1 MQIIIE
7 NLGKKFRNEWIFRRL
22 NHTFESGNAYAIT
35 GANGSGKSTLL
46 QVISQFIPANE
57 GEIRFLNN
65 KSIIGIDNIYKHIAF
80 SSPLLELIEDFTL
93 LELVQFHQKLKP
105 FDNELTCQ
113 QFIEKID
120 LQNQKNK
127 QIKFFSSGMRQKVKL
142 GLCLFSNAEVLFLD
156 EPGTNLDQNTKNWFL
171 ENIKLIINKKLVI
184 LASNDPFEYSFTT
197 SIIDIQQ
204 FKS

>member
-22 NHTFESGNAYAIT
+22 NYTFETGNTYAVI

-57 GEIRFLNN
+57 GEIKFINN
-65 KSIIGIDNIYKHIAF
+65 NSAISIDTIYKYIAY

-93 LELVQFHQKLKP
+93 FELVQFHQKLKP
-105 FDNELTCQ
+105 FDGALSTH

-120 LQNQKNK
+120 LQNQTNK

-156 EPGTNLDQNTKNWFL
+156 EPTTNLDQNTKNWFL
-171 ENIKLIINKKLVI
+171 ENIKLINTKKLVI

-197 SIIDIQQ
+197 NIIDIQQ